1 MPVGSRGTNHSKSP
15 ARGQSPALSK
25 FTDASEA
32 EREQNKK
39 AYRDLT
45 QGNKPKTKQQGNQK
59 IKK

>member
-1 MPVGSRGTNHSKSP
+1 MPVGTRGTTNSKSP
-15 ARGQSPALSK
+15 ARGQSPALSR

-45 QGNKPKTKQQGNQK
+45 QGNKPKTKQQGKKQK
-59 IKK
+59 NN